1 MTATSLT
8 ASVSLAPS
16 REGGAAGQ
24 SEPAE
29 AAVDPGQGA
38 GLAGISRDAAAD
50 ARARPAHRLRGG
62 GLPEYRRVLEG
73 EARDGDDPGR
83 GLHPRLHLLQCR
95 DRAARPARP
104 ARAGA
109 GRRRGRQARP
119 QPHRRDLGR
128 PRRSRRWRRRAFRAD
143 HRGDPRRRA
152 RRRRSR
158 CWSPISCA
166 RTARSRPS
174 SRPGPTCSTT
184 ISKPCR
190 GFMPRCGRARAISIR
205 CACWTRP
212 SGSIRRC
219 SPNRASWSGSARSAA
234 EVLQVMDDLRAAQ
247 VDFLTIGQYLQPTPK
262 HHADRPLRDPG
273 GIRQLSPAGARQRV
287 SDGLGVAADPLV
299 LSCRRRFRPAA
310 RGPRR
315 RSSRPARPR
324 RDADPCRAE
333 RVLPYTPEQLFALV
347 ADIER
352 YPEFL
357 PWCVG
362 ARITRAPAPI

>member
-1 MTATSLT
+1 MIL
-8 ASVSLAPS
+8 
-16 REGGAAGQ
+16 
-24 SEPAE
+24 
-29 AAVDPGQGA
+29 
-38 GLAGISRDAAAD
+38 
-50 ARARPAHRLRGG
+50 
-62 GLPEYRRVLEG
+62 
-73 EARDGDDPGR
+73 GR
-83 GLHPRLHLLQCR
+83 GLHARLHLLQRR
-95 DRAARPARP
+95 DRPARPARP
-104 ARAGA
+104 ARARA
-109 GRRRGRQARP
+109 GRRGGRRARP

-128 PRRSRRWRRRAFRAD
+128 PRRSRRRRRRAFRAN

-152 RRRRSR
+152 GTRRSR

-190 GFMPRCGRARAISIR
+190 GSMPRCGRARAISTR
-205 CACWTRP
+205 CACWIRR
-212 SGSIRRC
+212 SASIRRC
-219 SPNRASWSGSARSAA
+219 SPNRGSWSGSARNAA

-262 HHADRPLRDPG
+262 HHPVARFVTPG
-273 GIRQLSPAGARQRV
+273 GIRQLPPAGARQGV
-287 SDGLGVAADPLV
+287 SDGLGLAADPLV

-310 RGPRR
+310 GGPRR
-315 RSSRPARPR
+315 GTRGCARPR
-324 RDADPCRAE
+324 RNADPRRAE